1 MSKKWSKFLLA
12 LAGIGAA
19 IGIGIAFFK
28 KKQHT
33 LDDNSEFSDDF
44 EDEDFDLDSDLEP
57 VTQRSYVSLNQ
68 ETEGH
73 PPRKKPHL
81 NRTQKYKRNKRSST
95 VGTPFISISHT
106 GCCSHLE
113 SLLHSYLHIRAI
125 SLLLRFFVHQY
136 HILTI
141 HKL

>member
-33 LDDNSEFSDDF
+33 LDDNSEFS
-44 EDEDFDLDSDLEP
+44 EDFDLDSDLEP

-68 ETEGH
+68 ETEET
-73 PPRKKPHL
+73 PAEEE
-81 NRTQKYKRNKRSST
+81 TSSEQDAE
-95 VGTPFISISHT
+95 V
-106 GCCSHLE
+106 
-113 SLLHSYLHIRAI
+113 
-125 SLLLRFFVHQY
+125 
-136 HILTI
+136 
-141 HKL
+141 

>member
-57 VTQRSYVSLNQ
+57 VTQRILCFAQSGDRGD
-68 ETEGH
+68 TRRG
-73 PPRKKPHL
+73 
-81 NRTQKYKRNKRSST
+81 RNL
-95 VGTPFISISHT
+95 I
-106 GCCSHLE
+106 
-113 SLLHSYLHIRAI
+113 
-125 SLLLRFFVHQY
+125 
-136 HILTI
+136 
-141 HKL
+141 

>member
-57 VTQRSYVSLNQ
+57 VTQRSYVSLNPEAE
-68 ETEGH
+68 ETPAKEE
-73 PPRKKPHL
+73 
-81 NRTQKYKRNKRSST
+81 
-95 VGTPFISISHT
+95 TPS
-106 GCCSHLE
+106 E
-113 SLLHSYLHIRAI
+113 QDAE
-125 SLLLRFFVHQY
+125 V
-136 HILTI
+136 
-141 HKL
+141 

>member
-68 ETEGH
+68 EITRFDTCTYTYNTVFIQIFSSFFTH
-73 PPRKKPHL
+73 V
-81 NRTQKYKRNKRSST
+81 RNIRS
-95 VGTPFISISHT
+95 
-106 GCCSHLE
+106 
-113 SLLHSYLHIRAI
+113 
-125 SLLLRFFVHQY
+125 
-136 HILTI
+136 
-141 HKL
+141 

>member
-57 VTQRSYVSLNQ
+57 VAQEVMFLLDRRRKRHRS
-68 ETEGH
+68 
-73 PPRKKPHL
+73 KKMHQL
-81 NRTQKYKRNKRSST
+81 NRLQKHKRNKRSST
-95 VGTPFISISHT
+95 VGTPQT
-106 GCCSHLE
+106 
-113 SLLHSYLHIRAI
+113 
-125 SLLLRFFVHQY
+125 
-136 HILTI
+136 
-141 HKL
+141 

>member
-28 KKQHT
+28 QMFQYGGGGYHCVY
-33 LDDNSEFSDDF
+33 F

-68 ETEGH
+68 ETEET
-73 PPRKKPHL
+73 PAEEE
-81 NRTQKYKRNKRSST
+81 TSSEQDAE
-95 VGTPFISISHT
+95 V
-106 GCCSHLE
+106 
-113 SLLHSYLHIRAI
+113 
-125 SLLLRFFVHQY
+125 
-136 HILTI
+136 
-141 HKL
+141 

>member
-68 ETEGH
+68 ERG
-73 PPRKKPHL
+73 KKPHL
-81 NRTQKYKRNKRSST
+81 NKTQKYKRNKRSST

-106 GCCSHLE
+106 ECCSRLE

-125 SLLLRFFVHQY
+125 SLLLRLFVHQY

>member
-44 EDEDFDLDSDLEP
+44 EDVQDNNDFETKRIEEQEIILEEKRKEDIE
-57 VTQRSYVSLNQ
+57 
-68 ETEGH
+68 
-73 PPRKKPHL
+73 
-81 NRTQKYKRNKRSST
+81 
-95 VGTPFISISHT
+95 
-106 GCCSHLE
+106 
-113 SLLHSYLHIRAI
+113 
-125 SLLLRFFVHQY
+125 
-136 HILTI
+136 
-141 HKL
+141 

>member
-44 EDEDFDLDSDLEP
+44 EDLMFRSIRR
-57 VTQRSYVSLNQ
+57 QRR
-68 ETEGH
+68 H
-73 PPRKKPHL
+73 PPRKKAHL

>member
-12 LAGIGAA
+12 LAGIGAT

-68 ETEGH
+68 ETEE
-73 PPRKKPHL
+73 
-81 NRTQKYKRNKRSST
+81 
-95 VGTPFISISHT
+95 TPVEEETPS
-106 GCCSHLE
+106 E
-113 SLLHSYLHIRAI
+113 QDAE
-125 SLLLRFFVHQY
+125 V
-136 HILTI
+136 
-141 HKL
+141 

>member
-44 EDEDFDLDSDLEP
+44 EDEDFDLDNDLQP
-57 VTQRSYVSLNQ
+57 VDREYVDLNAGKVSPEETD
-68 ETEGH
+68 ETEE
-73 PPRKKPHL
+73 
-81 NRTQKYKRNKRSST
+81 TD
-95 VGTPFISISHT
+95 
-106 GCCSHLE
+106 
-113 SLLHSYLHIRAI
+113 
-125 SLLLRFFVHQY
+125 
-136 HILTI
+136 
-141 HKL
+141 